1 MSYVAHHSGNCK
13 KAAISSSVS
22 VEGGFGFRRQTEARC
37 LLTAMYSCLAKLPL
51 IAALIY
57 LILEE
62 VWSGALSVAELV
74 DAQFS

>member
-1 MSYVAHHSGNCK
+1 MVDGDLSFS
-13 KAAISSSVS
+13 
-22 VEGGFGFRRQTEARC
+22 RQAKARC

-51 IAALIY
+51 IAALVY

-62 VWSGALSVAELV
+62 VWSGTISFAELV